1 MYNFKFRKSDLFSIR
16 KIYGVNSPKERGGC
30 VIAFLGKHK
39 KPTTKTI
46 KA

>member
-30 VIAFLGKHK
+30 GISFLGKHK
-39 KPTTKTI
+39 KPRKKTI
-46 KA
+46 QA